1 MTAADETP
9 ARRRRGNIV
18 RHGPGLRV
26 RVSAGKDP
34 TTGERVVL
42 SEVVPIA
49 KPGHEASER
58 AAAKEAE
65 KTLTRLQAQADSLKV
80 ASTKATFGALLDR
93 WLPQHEVERTTWGT
107 YESIVRLYLKPE
119 FGDVPLALLMVNFAE
134 RMERYYSRLR
144 RCADGCKGKPAMEHK
159 VSGKHDCQALRCQ
172 PHVCRPLA
180 ASYIHRIHAVV
191 SAALAAGARWGWID
205 RNPADTVKLP
215 PRKRAQPRPPS
226 AEQMARII
234 EAAWRAED
242 EWGLYIW
249 LSAVTGARRGEL
261 LATRFDSYDLEN
273 NVIELRGNYV
283 WGPEGLVMKD
293 TKTHQARFLSLDEAT
308 AELVRQHKRDCAAQ
322 LLRLGM
328 PLTGSEFAFSQV
340 PDRAKPRDPSALSH
354 RYARLLRRLKV
365 ESELRQLRHY
375 SATELLTAGVDL
387 RTVAGRLGHGDGS
400 TTLRHYAAWV
410 RSADQ
415 HAAATIGARM
425 PEPPSHRHLS

>member
-1 MTAADETP
+1 MTAVTEPPT
-9 ARRRRGNIV
+9 RRRRGTID
-18 RHGPGLRV
+18 RQGPSLRV
-26 RVSAGKDP
+26 RVTAGKDP
-34 TTGERVVL
+34 TTGERIVL
-42 SEVVPIA
+42 TESVPIA
-49 KPGHEASER
+49 KPGKEASER
-58 AAAKEAE
+58 AAAKQAE
-65 KTLTRLQAQADSLKV
+65 KVLTRLLSKADGLKV
-80 ASTKATFGALLDR
+80 ASKKATFGALLDR
-93 WLPQHEVERTTWGT
+93 WLPQHEVDRTTWGT

-119 FGDVPLALLMVNFAE
+119 LEDVPLALLTVNFAE

-144 RCADGCKGKPAMEHK
+144 KCGDLCKGRPSVEHK
-159 VSGKHDCQALRCQ
+159 ARGKHDCQALGCK

-261 LATRFDSYDLEN
+261 LATRLDSYDLEN
-273 NVIELRGNYV
+273 NVVELRGNYV

-308 AELVRQHKRDCAAQ
+308 AELVRQHKRDCAQQ
-322 LLRLGM
+322 LLRLGL
-328 PLTGSEFAFSQV
+328 PLTGSEFAFSQA
-340 PDRAKPRDPSALSH
+340 PDRSKPRDPSAVSH
-354 RYARLLRRLKV
+354 RYARLLRRLKI

-415 HAAATIGARM
+415 QAAATIGARM
-425 PEPPSHRHLS
+425 PAPPGQVRVT